1 MRRVGK
7 GSGEKFRWCGAEDK
21 SGGLFSRFMAV
32 ICVGVFLRLLRQ
44 MARCWWWRAGHS
56 FLSSWVFWD
65 EKCWDVEMLIMPCS
79 PPGTWIWT
87 SWVLV
92 MVLRNGDW
100 WVQTLIV
107 PKPCSLLKESS
118 LLRRKTKKNKMKMVE
133 MFWWWKVVA
142 EVEKMVVAEMGKV
155 VADDFDAEKW
165 LLKNFLSKKMLLK
178 NLLSKKVVVCGL
190 CDGVKWSRKEEDV

>member
-118 LLRRKTKKNKMKMVE
+118 LLRRKTKKKKMKMVE

-142 EVEKMVVAEMGKV
+142 EVERWLSLRWKSGCWWFWCREVVAEELSVEKDV
-155 VADDFDAEKW
+155 AEK
-165 LLKNFLSKKMLLK
+165 L
-178 NLLSKKVVVCGL
+178 VVEKGCRVRL
-190 CDGVKWSRKEEDV
+190 VRWSEVK